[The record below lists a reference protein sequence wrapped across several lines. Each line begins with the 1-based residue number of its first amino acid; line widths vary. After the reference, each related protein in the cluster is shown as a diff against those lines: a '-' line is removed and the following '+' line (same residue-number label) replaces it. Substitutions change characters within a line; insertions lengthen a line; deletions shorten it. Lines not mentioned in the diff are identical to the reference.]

1 MGTRKKAFYRIVVA
15 DQRTAR
21 DGRFIELLGTYD
33 PKADPPAIT
42 LNAERAQGW
51 LAKGAQPSDVVR
63 SIFVREGILEKPVG
77 VASAPKPKAKDAGAE
92 QPASDVATEDAAG
105 NGDAPA
111 ESSGTKAEAAE

>member
-1 MGTRKKAFYRIVVA
+1 MTTTRNLQSAA
-15 DQRTAR
+15 DTQSRPFRLPRTS
-21 DGRFIELLGTYD
+21 GRRRRRLRSQL
-33 PKADPPAIT
+33 
-42 LNAERAQGW
+42 
-51 LAKGAQPSDVVR
+51 R